1 MFPCRKQHSTR
12 KTMSNMMDDIDKY
25 SQMWDKAVEQGV
37 FPKETREVPEDSADD
52 DYEAGTD
59 FFGTYAREDQY
70 DLDRPLNECDVNY
83 WKSVSESAA
92 GRSSYFNPLSEERKV
107 TEKQAKRVANKLG
120 SAFNPVYP
128 NTVGKDQDV
137 GTPGHVTPNW
147 GVGGKELNDLE
158 DLKKRL
164 YDLEVKLSS
173 AGIIKAKQ
181 KKDNDENTILKSME
195 DLKKQIDQLS
205 DSLNGNRYDKRTNP

>member
-1 MFPCRKQHSTR
+1 
-12 KTMSNMMDDIDKY
+12 MSNMMDDIDKY

-37 FPKETREVPEDSADD
+37 FPKETKEVPEDSADD
-52 DYEAGTD
+52 DYEVGTD

-83 WKSVSESAA
+83 WKSVSE
-92 GRSSYFNPLSEERKV
+92 ERQV

-137 GTPGHVTPNW
+137 GTPAHVTPNW